1 MASHEIHRVKDESS
15 NMKRL
20 EMPDLFFFW
29 VGIAFFDTIKGLA
42 FVYEYLFYNLIFI

>member
-20 EMPDLFFFW
+20 EMPDLFFFGFGSPSLT
-29 VGIAFFDTIKGLA
+29 V
-42 FVYEYLFYNLIFI
+42 